1 MLEIL
6 LFVCPSLLALDI
18 YRRLAFNET
27 KKDLVTYLSTFGT
40 FMVLINIASLLVVKI
55 YSNIDDQLLSY
66 LTDRLSFG
74 YRYLIIATIFAV
86 IISFVY
92 DYLEKNFK
100 FRVKVEKSSKD
111 KKVNKK

>member
-6 LFVCPSLLALDI
+6 LFICPSLLALDI
-18 YRRLAFNET
+18 YRRISVSE
-27 KKDLVTYLSTFGT
+27 KKDLVSYLSTFGT
-40 FMVLINIASLLVVKI
+40 FMVLINIASLLVVKF
-55 YSNIDDQLLSY
+55 YSNIEEQLLSY
-66 LTDRLSFG
+66 LTDRLSFS
-74 YRYLIIATIFAV
+74 YKYLIVATVFAV

-100 FRVKVEKSSKD
+100 FRVKVEKTDKD